1 MLLYHGSNM
10 LVNNPE
16 IIESERTLD
25 FGKGFYLTTSLEQ
38 AKKWAILTTSRRKEG
53 TPTVSVFEI
62 QDKVDLKVLKFNGP
76 DKAWLEF
83 VTSNR
88 KNKNYKNDYDLIIGP
103 VANDNTMPVINL
115 YINGVYNEEEAL
127 KRLLPQK
134 LKDQVVFKNDRAL
147 KYLDFREKII
157 YE

>member
-1 MLLYHGSNM
+1 MG
-10 LVNNPE
+10 
-16 IIESERTLD
+16 D
-25 FGKGFYLTTSLEQ
+25 F
-38 AKKWAILTTSRRKEG
+38 TTSRKKEG
-53 TPTVSVFEI
+53 TPTVNVFEI

-115 YINGVYNEEEAL
+115 YINGVYNEKEAL
-127 KRLLPQK
+127 KK
-134 LKDQVVFKNDRAL
+134 LIKKVNQGC
-147 KYLDFREKII
+147 
-157 YE
+157 

>member
-10 LVNNPE
+10 LVNKPE

-115 YINGVYNEEEAL
+115 YINGVYNEKEAL
-127 KRLLPQK
+127 KK
-134 LKDQVVFKNDRAL
+134 LIKKVNQGC
-147 KYLDFREKII
+147 
-157 YE
+157 

>member
-1 MLLYHGSNM
+1 MLLYHGSNI
-10 LVNNPE
+10 LVDKPE

-25 FGKGFYLTTSLEQ
+25 FGKGFYLTTSLDQ

-53 TPTVSVFEI
+53 RPIVSVFEI
-62 QDKVDLKVLKFNGP
+62 RDKVNLKVLKFNGP
-76 DKAWLEF
+76 DREWLKF
-83 VTSNR
+83 VTANR

-103 VANDNTMPVINL
+103 VANVNTMPVINL

-134 LKDQVVFKNDRAL
+134 LKDQVVFKNDKVL
-147 KYLDFREKII
+147 KYLDFKEEII

>member
-1 MLLYHGSNM
+1 MLLYHGSNI
-10 LVNNPE
+10 LVDKPE
-16 IIESERTLD
+16 IIESEITLD
-25 FGKGFYLTTSLEQ
+25 FGKGFYLTTSLDQ
-38 AKKWAILTTSRRKEG
+38 AEKWAILTTSRRKEG
-53 TPTVSVFEI
+53 RPIVSVFEI
-62 QDKVDLKVLKFNGP
+62 QDKVNLKVLKFNGP
-76 DKAWLEF
+76 DREWLKF
-83 VTSNR
+83 VTANR

-134 LKDQVVFKNDRAL
+134 LKDQVVFKNDKAL
-147 KYLDFREKII
+147 KYLDFKEEII

>member
-10 LVNNPE
+10 LVNKPE
-16 IIESERTLD
+16 IIGSERTLD

>member
-1 MLLYHGSNM
+1 MLLYHGSNI
-10 LVNNPE
+10 LVDKPE

-25 FGKGFYLTTSLEQ
+25 FGKGFYLTTSLDQ

-53 TPTVSVFEI
+53 RPIVSVFEI
-62 QDKVDLKVLKFNGP
+62 QDKVNLKVLKFNGP
-76 DKAWLEF
+76 DREWLKF
-83 VTSNR
+83 VTANR

-134 LKDQVVFKNDRAL
+134 LKDQVVFKNDKAL
-147 KYLDFREKII
+147 KYLDFKEEII

>member
-1 MLLYHGSNM
+1 M
-10 LVNNPE
+10 
-16 IIESERTLD
+16 
-25 FGKGFYLTTSLEQ
+25 
-38 AKKWAILTTSRRKEG
+38 TTSRRKEG

-115 YINGVYNEEEAL
+115 YINGVYNEKEAL
-127 KRLLPQK
+127 KK
-134 LKDQVVFKNDRAL
+134 LIKKVNQGC
-147 KYLDFREKII
+147 
-157 YE
+157 

>member
-10 LVNNPE
+10 LVNKPE

>member
-1 MLLYHGSNM
+1 M
-10 LVNNPE
+10 LVNKPR

-38 AKKWAILTTSRRKEG
+38 AKKWAILTMSRRKEG
-53 TPTVSVFEI
+53 IPTVSVFEI
-62 QDKVDLKVLKFNGP
+62 QDKINLKVLRFNGP
-76 DKAWLEF
+76 DKQWLKF
-83 VTSNR
+83 VTTNR
-88 KNKNYKNDYDLIIGP
+88 KNKNIQNDYDLIIGP

-134 LKDQVVFKNDRAL
+134 LKDQVVFTNDKSL
-147 KYLDFREKII
+147 KYLNFKEKIT
-157 YE
+157 YEKIG

>member
-1 MLLYHGSNM
+1 M
-10 LVNNPE
+10 LVNKPE

>member
-10 LVNNPE
+10 LVNKPE

-25 FGKGFYLTTSLEQ
+25 FGNGFYLTTSLEQ

>member
-10 LVNNPE
+10 LVNKPE

-25 FGKGFYLTTSLEQ
+25 FGKWFYLTTSLEQ
-38 AKKWAILTTSRRKEG
+38 AKKLAILTTSRRKEG

-127 KRLLPQK
+127 KN
-134 LKDQVVFKNDRAL
+134 FCHKN
-147 KYLDFREKII
+147 
-157 YE
+157 

>member
-1 MLLYHGSNM
+1 M
-10 LVNNPE
+10 
-16 IIESERTLD
+16 
-25 FGKGFYLTTSLEQ
+25 
-38 AKKWAILTTSRRKEG
+38 TTSRRKEG

-115 YINGVYNEEEAL
+115 YLNGVYNEEEAL

>member
-62 QDKVDLKVLKFNGP
+62 QDKVDLKV
-76 DKAWLEF
+76 
-83 VTSNR
+83 
-88 KNKNYKNDYDLIIGP
+88 
-103 VANDNTMPVINL
+103 
-115 YINGVYNEEEAL
+115 
-127 KRLLPQK
+127 
-134 LKDQVVFKNDRAL
+134 
-147 KYLDFREKII
+147 
-157 YE
+157 

>member
-10 LVNNPE
+10 LVNKPE

-88 KNKNYKNDYDLIIGP
+88 KNKNYKDDYDLIIGP

>member
-10 LVNNPE
+10 LVNKLE